1 MQIFPK
7 KFDKKEWL
15 VLIVAFL
22 INSTIFA
29 VLEYGY
35 GIRLEFGVILNV
47 VIKTLIL
54 VLVTYPVV
62 RGIYLRLDLARFL
75 K

>member
-15 VLIVAFL
+15 VFIVA
-22 INSTIFA
+22 IVIYTIIFA
-29 VLEYGY
+29 IVEYGY
-35 GIRLEFGVILNV
+35 GFTFASGLLNIIIKSAIFLFVI
-47 VIKTLIL
+47 
-54 VLVTYPVV
+54 YPVV
-62 RGIYLRLDLARFL
+62 RGIYLRLNLARFL

>member
-1 MQIFPK
+1 MPLFPK

-15 VLIVAFL
+15 VLIVAVVIYVF
-22 INSTIFA
+22 IFA

-35 GIRLEFGVILNV
+35 GIRFDFGTLLNAV
-47 VIKTLIL
+47 VKGLIL
-54 VLVTYPVV
+54 VFIIYPVV
-62 RGIYLRLDLARFL
+62 RGIYLRFNLARFL

>member
-1 MQIFPK
+1 MPLFPK

-15 VLIVAFL
+15 VLIVAVVIYVF
-22 INSTIFA
+22 IFA

-35 GIRLEFGVILNV
+35 GIRFDFGIFNA
-47 VIKTLIL
+47 VIKGLIL
-54 VLVTYPVV
+54 VFVIYPVV
-62 RGIYLRLDLARFL
+62 RGLYLRLNLARFL